1 MSQILPLRCFTIHST
16 TIQRDT
22 RGRNIQNNYGR
33 SLKIRSWEP
42 REKREAGGTMGHPW
56 RTLHFAFLWQARQHG
71 PGSCVFPHTF
81 LVNVIKALTPSCL
94 ALELVLGLLKTRW
107 LFLSSF
113 LSKLNN
119 HEEENITCGKSTP
132 FSFASYYPNS
142 SLILYHCYPPTND
155 RVQAILSL
163 TTSLPKTHN
172 RSCYA
177 FPDYHMV
184 LTRVK
189 LILTSDPSTSWTM
202 T

>member
-1 MSQILPLRCFTIHST
+1 MRAKGEKGCRRHNGSPPASP
-16 TIQRDT
+16 
-22 RGRNIQNNYGR
+22 
-33 SLKIRSWEP
+33 SLCLSVT
-42 REKREAGGTMGHPW
+42 G
-56 RTLHFAFLWQARQHG
+56 RQHG
-71 PGSCVFPHTF
+71 PGSCVFPHKF

-94 ALELVLGLLKTRW
+94 APALVLCLLKTRW
-107 LFLSSF
+107 LFLSSS

-177 FPDYHMV
+177 SPASSPLHLCLRCSRCKALLGGGRGVDVVHLPLDQV
-184 LTRVK
+184 
-189 LILTSDPSTSWTM
+189 
-202 T
+202 